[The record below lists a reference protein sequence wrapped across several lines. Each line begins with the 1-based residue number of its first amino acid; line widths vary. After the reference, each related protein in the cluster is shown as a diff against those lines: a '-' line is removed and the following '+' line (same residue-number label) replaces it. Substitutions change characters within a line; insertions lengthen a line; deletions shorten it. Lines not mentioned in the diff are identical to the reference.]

1 MTDAELRLLELTL
14 TPTEILNTHASPIL
28 SALLT
33 TNFSAAIRVSIMRD
47 RAFLL
52 RALSVE
58 ETEEVQTRFVV
69 RLVDMYRCWLIRD
82 SLSYPRK
89 VRKAVARLCAVKIG
103 ADVEAAYHFSHA
115 LIRWRNRSEYKAYA
129 CVARFDLALCAYGP
143 YLIDRDVLLKHEALR
158 LLNATT
164 HETDISAWGL
174 YGRWLELHHLD
185 T

>member
-1 MTDAELRLLELTL
+1 LTDAELRLLELTL

-28 SALLT
+28 SALLA

-58 ETEEVQTRFVV
+58 ETDELQQQYVV
-69 RLVDMYRCWLIRD
+69 RLVDAYRRWLIRD
-82 SLSYPRK
+82 CPSYQRE
-89 VRKAVARLCAVKIG
+89 VRRAVGRLCAV
-103 ADVEAAYHFSHA
+103 ETTTAASAYRFARSI
-115 LIRWRNRSEYKAYA
+115 LRWRNRAGYLHHA
-129 CVARFDLALCAYGP
+129 CVGLFDTALCSYTP
-143 YLIDRDVLLKHEALR
+143 YLTMPDVIHKHEAVR
-158 LLNATT
+158 LLNVTT